1 MSKIEDILY
10 EAHDLGL
17 YNKVMKE
24 VIKMGEKNPHMEA
37 GDRYEEALRNVIKKT
52 KKKKVMKKIWEL
64 GYGRYKEIWEEYL
77 TIKGGDFLNWKE
89 GLSPIEEYVFK
100 ELFERK
106 QNGYFIK

>member
-52 KKKKVMKKIWEL
+52 KKKKL
-64 GYGRYKEIWEEYL
+64 
-77 TIKGGDFLNWKE
+77 
-89 GLSPIEEYVFK
+89 
-100 ELFERK
+100 
-106 QNGYFIK
+106 